1 MNGQLD
7 PIALMRK
14 IGELESKIEA
24 LRTIQTGGQWIP
36 ARIPVY
42 VSTTSVRFVGINL
55 TSVFPVGTK
64 IKCTQTTVKY
74 FYVIAAAYSGGDTT
88 LTLTGG
94 SDYTVADAAITEFA
108 YSHAAVANGFPD
120 WFNYVPTYGGSG
132 SMTYTSVTTDY
143 AKFKLDG
150 ILLLLKLI
158 CTGTTG
164 GTASHSISATLPF
177 ERSVS
182 TVHVLS
188 ASTIQYGETVY
199 KTGQCFTVS
208 STTIHVRR
216 PNSEN
221 WVLGASAKAAVSG
234 TIGINF

>member
-14 IGELESKIEA
+14 IGELEGKIEA

-94 SDYTVADAAITEFA
+94 SDYTVANAAITEFH
-108 YSHAAVANGFPD
+108 YSHAAVADGFPSY
-120 WFNYVPTYGGSG
+120 FNWTPSFSGSG
-132 SMTYTSVTTDY
+132 SMTISSLSLTIATFTLNGSLLNTTLR
-143 AKFKLDG
+143 ATF
-150 ILLLLKLI
+150 
-158 CTGTTG
+158 TTG
-164 GTASHSISATLPF
+164 GTASNSVIFNLPLPASNIYHMFSALRVDGGSGLSGLSFVLATD
-177 ERSVS
+177 VS
-182 TVHVLS
+182 KTQVRPWD
-188 ASTIQYGETVY
+188 STNWGLG
-199 KTGQCFTVS
+199 TGRQIYFTG
-208 STTIHVRR
+208 TYTI
-216 PNSEN
+216 
-221 WVLGASAKAAVSG
+221 
-234 TIGINF
+234 